1 MHACIVADGGAPT
14 RVALD
19 EAWPGWADD
28 VDLVIAADGG
38 ARSAPSLGLKVDL
51 VVGDLDS
58 LDAMDVERLSTD
70 GVPIERASP
79 AKDETDTELAL
90 IAARDRGATRITILG
105 AVGGDRL
112 DHALANVLLLAHPAI
127 AGCRVEL
134 LDPGG
139 RVSLLRAPGPDGG
152 PVFRDLAGPVGALV
166 SLIPLGVDA
175 EHVATEGLAYPLRGE
190 TLAVGP
196 ARGCS
201 NVRTAGTARV
211 TLGSGLLL
219 VIESPARLAP

>member
-1 MHACIVADGGAPT
+1 MHVCIVADGDAPA
-14 RVALD
+14 RAALD

-28 VDLVIAADGG
+28 IELVIAADGG
-38 ARSAPSLGLKVDL
+38 ARSTGQLGLPLHL

-58 LDAMDVERLSTD
+58 LSPADVGRLAAD

-79 AKDETDTELAL
+79 VKDETDTELAL
-90 IAARDRGATRITILG
+90 IAARDRGATRITLLC

-112 DHALANVLLLAHPAI
+112 DHALANIMLLAHPAI
-127 AGCRVEL
+127 ADRDVRL

-139 RVSLLRAPGPDGG
+139 RVTLLRAPGTDGAPVSRVLGG
-152 PVFRDLAGPVGALV
+152 PPGVLV

-175 EHVATEGLAYPLRGE
+175 VGVTTDGLAYALDGD
-190 TLAVGP
+190 TLPVGP

-201 NVRTAGTARV
+201 NVRTTDSARV

-219 VIESPARLAP
+219 VVESPARLGS